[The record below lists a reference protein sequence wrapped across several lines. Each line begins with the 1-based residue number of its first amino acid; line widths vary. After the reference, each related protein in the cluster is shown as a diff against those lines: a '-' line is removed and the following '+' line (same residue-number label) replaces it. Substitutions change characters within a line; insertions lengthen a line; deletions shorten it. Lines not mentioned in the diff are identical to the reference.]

1 MIELYRRIWLV
12 TSRQQMVLIV
22 LSLCVATLAA
32 VPLQYQKDI
41 INGLS
46 DGMEKQQLLW
56 LCAGYLGVLTLGSSL
71 KFAMNYRSAVLSE
84 SVIKRIR
91 NVIYANNLGEGGE
104 EKSDRGSLVTI
115 VAAEAEQ
122 VGSFAG
128 EAIASPLLQLGTL
141 VSVVTFVAISQPY
154 LALFIV
160 GVIAP
165 QALLVLTLQK
175 FINSRVADR
184 VKTLR
189 HATGLISAQKIKEV
203 QQAITDDFDAIFQT
217 RKQIF
222 KIKLSMKLA
231 INLMQGMGIVG
242 ILMIGGLMY
251 LDGKTDIGTV
261 VASLSALTRVNDPWR
276 GLIAYYRKLS
286 TVRVRFDLLVAS

>member
-1 MIELYRRIWLV
+1 MIELYKRIWIT
-12 TSRQQMVLIV
+12 TSRQQLVLIV
-22 LSLCVATLAA
+22 LSLCVAALAA
-32 VPLQYQKDI
+32 VPLQFQKDI

-46 DGMEKQQLLW
+46 DSIDKHELLW
-56 LCAGYLGVLTLGSSL
+56 LCAGYMAVLALGSSM

-84 SVIKRIR
+84 SVIRRIR
-91 NVIYANNLGEGGE
+91 NVIYTQNLGKDGE
-104 EKSDRGSLVTI
+104 ETSDRGSLVTM

-154 LALFIV
+154 LALFIL

-165 QALLVLTLQK
+165 QALLVLMLQK
-175 FINSRVADR
+175 FINTRVADR
-184 VKTLR
+184 VKALR
-189 HATGLISAQKIKEV
+189 HATGLISAQKINEV
-203 QQAITDDFDAIFQT
+203 QQSITDDFDAIFDT
-217 RKQIF
+217 RKQIL

-251 LDGKTDIGTV
+251 LDGKVDIGTV

-276 GLIAYYRKLS
+276 GMIAFYRNLS
-286 TVRVRFDLLVAS
+286 TVRVRFDLLVAN